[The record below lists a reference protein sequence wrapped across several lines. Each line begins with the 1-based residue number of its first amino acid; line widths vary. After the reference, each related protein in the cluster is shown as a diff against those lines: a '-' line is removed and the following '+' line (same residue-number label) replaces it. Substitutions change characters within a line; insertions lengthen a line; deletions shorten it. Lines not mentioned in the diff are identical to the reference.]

1 MECKLTRSGHD
12 YYEPLRWPSF
22 SCETMRESIVPDSC
36 PDIARIIDTV
46 GAVYL
51 TGRELTGDGRCSAS
65 GSVDVAVLYIPEKG
79 EGPRVLRF
87 QLPFQCYGDSLGTGE
102 CDFLDIRGELRGIDT
117 RALNPRKVLTR
128 ANIDLYPSC
137 CRRVRLEL
145 CDGAEEE
152 QEDLQLLREERTC
165 RVVAA
170 VREREFTFVEEL
182 PVSAGRA
189 GGEEAV
195 QLRCDVRSNDV
206 KLIGS
211 KLVVKGL
218 ISASLLYREEGGRLA
233 LLQQD
238 LPFSQ
243 ILDGA
248 GLEEDWDSEAAFRLL
263 SAECRLGSESA
274 PDDAHVF
281 TVTLLLRTR
290 VTVCRQ
296 ERMGYIADLYST
308 AGEIDCQTE
317 TLRLTE
323 DAQRVVRRQNVRELL
338 ETGVGVKSV
347 VDASVVCGAAQ
358 VGGSAL
364 EIPVSA
370 RCLYLDENDALRSVT
385 REFTASCPAEL
396 PEGFQAEGEA
406 VCRGEM
412 MTSVLPEGIEL
423 RFPLECTLELCRRTE
438 RLCVSAGERRER
450 PEDQEPQPSLI
461 LRKFSG
467 DETLWAV
474 AKQYRT
480 TAQAILSVNGA
491 ESEAQLPRDRL
502 LLVPRAR

>member
-1 MECKLTRSGHD
+1 MELKLTRSGHD

-22 SCETMRESIVPDSC
+22 SCETMRESIVPDSS

-79 EGPRVLRF
+79 DGPRVLRF
-87 QLPFQCYGDSLGTGE
+87 QLPFQCYGDSQGTGD
-102 CDFLDIRGELRGIDT
+102 CDFLDIRGELRSIDT

-128 ANIDLYPSC
+128 ANIDLYPC
-137 CRRVRLEL
+137 GCRRVRLEL
-145 CDGAEEE
+145 CDGAG
-152 QEDLQLLREERTC
+152 EDESDIQLLREERTC

-189 GGEEAV
+189 GAEEAV
-195 QLRCDVRSNDV
+195 QLRCAVRSTDV

-218 ISASLLYREEGGRLA
+218 VSASLLYREEGGRLA
-233 LLQQD
+233 VLQQD

-248 GLEEDWDSEAAFRLL
+248 GLEEEWDSDAVFRLL
-263 SAECRLGSESA
+263 SAECRVGSEGA
-274 PDDAHVF
+274 PDDSHVF

-290 VTVCRQ
+290 VTVSRQ
-296 ERMGYIADLYST
+296 ERIGYIADLYST
-308 AGEIDCQTE
+308 AGEIACQTE
-317 TLRLTE
+317 SLRLTE
-323 DAQRVVRRQNVRELL
+323 DTQRIVSRQNVRELL
-338 ETGVGVKSV
+338 ETGVGVKAV
-347 VDASVVCGAAQ
+347 VDTTVVCGAVQ
-358 VGGSAL
+358 VSGGAL
-364 EIPVSA
+364 EIPVCA
-370 RCLYLDENDALRSVT
+370 RCLYLDENDALRSAC

-396 PEGFQAEGEA
+396 PEGFQAEGTA
-406 VCRGEM
+406 SCRGDM
-412 MTSVLPEGIEL
+412 MTSILPEGIEL
-423 RFPLECTLELCRRTE
+423 RFPLECALELCRRTE
-438 RLCVSAGERRER
+438 RLCVSAGERRET
-450 PEDQEPQPSLI
+450 EETGEAQPSLI
-461 LRKFSG
+461 LRKLG
-467 DETLWAV
+467 ADETLWAV

-491 ESEAQLPRDRL
+491 EDEAQLSRDRL
-502 LLVPRAR
+502 LLIPRAR

>member
-1 MECKLTRSGHD
+1 M
-12 YYEPLRWPSF
+12 
-22 SCETMRESIVPDSC
+22 
-36 PDIARIIDTV
+36 

-128 ANIDLYPSC
+128 ANIDLYPSG

-385 REFTASCPAEL
+385 REFTASWSGGAAGGLSGGGRGGMPGGDDDQRSAGGDRAALPPGVYPGALPPDGAAVRQRRGAAGAAGGPGAAALPDPAEVFR
-396 PEGFQAEGEA
+396 GRDAVGGSEA
-406 VCRGEM
+406 VPHHRPGDLVGERG
-412 MTSVLPEGIEL
+412 
-423 RFPLECTLELCRRTE
+423 RE
-438 RLCVSAGERRER
+438 RGPAAQRPAAAGPAGPVTGRPPGGGQKFERKQSAGGRRR
-450 PEDQEPQPSLI
+450 VL
-461 LRKFSG
+461 
-467 DETLWAV
+467 
-474 AKQYRT
+474 
-480 TAQAILSVNGA
+480 
-491 ESEAQLPRDRL
+491 
-502 LLVPRAR
+502 